1 MKSLFHRFPILLAI
15 LALATGFGLSSCER
29 KSETEKAAD
38 KVGDKIEDAADN
50 VGDAVDDA
58 TD

>member
-1 MKSLFHRFPILLAI
+1 MKATLHRVSSLLFALSLASV
-15 LALATGFGLSSCER
+15 FGLSSCER

-38 KVGDKIEDAADN
+38 EVGDKIEDAADE